1 MARRIL
7 IIDDDE
13 SMCELLELELER
25 HHFEVKWALTASDGL
40 AFFDLEEFDVVLT
53 DVRMAGL
60 SGVELCAQ
68 IVGRR
73 EDVPVIVAT
82 AYADTDT
89 AVAAIRA
96 GAYDFVTKPFDVDD
110 LALTIDRA
118 LRHRALREEVK
129 RLRQAVGDTQR
140 FDDILGGSPAM
151 MATCELVA
159 RVAETD
165 TTVLVTGESGTGK
178 ELVAKALHARS
189 TRKNGPFVA
198 INCAAMPEQLLESEL
213 FGHVKG
219 AFTDARVNRP
229 GLFVKARGGT
239 LLLDEIGEMP
249 AGMQVK
255 LLRVLQ
261 ERTVR
266 PVGGDEEQSFDAR
279 IVAATNRD
287 LETEVEQRR
296 FREDLFYRINVVRV
310 HVPPL
315 RARGGDILLLA
326 RGFMDR
332 YAAQSGRPVVGLT
345 SAAADKLLSY
355 PWPGNVRELQNC
367 IERAVALARL
377 DHLGL
382 EDLPERVR
390 DYRRAPVEVESSDPA
405 QLLSMEEVENR
416 YIAKVLSAVG
426 GNKTIAA
433 QVLGFDRRTLYRKLE
448 RVRDPAGGPVRTSSG
463 TQLRAVSADDPLRKG
478 YQSR

>member
-13 SMCELLELELER
+13 SMCELLELELGR
-25 HHFEVKWALTASDGL
+25 HGLEVTWATTASDGL
-40 AFFDLEEFDVVLT
+40 AYFDQREFDVVLT
-53 DVRMAGL
+53 DVRMSGV

-82 AYADTDT
+82 AYADTET
-89 AVAAIRA
+89 AVASIRA
-96 GAYDFVTKPFDVDD
+96 GAYDFVTKPFDIND
-110 LALTIDRA
+110 LALTIERA

-129 RLRQAVGDTQR
+129 RLRQAVGDSQR

-151 MATCELVA
+151 TATCELIA

-189 TRKNGPFVA
+189 ARRAGPFVA
-198 INCAAMPEQLLESEL
+198 INCAAMPENLLESEL

-219 AFTDARVNRP
+219 AFTDARMSRP

-239 LLLDEIGEMP
+239 ILLDEIGEMP

-266 PVGGDEEQSFDAR
+266 PVGGDEEQPFDAR

-287 LETEVEQRR
+287 LETEVENRR
-296 FREDLFYRINVVRV
+296 FREDLFYRINVVRI

-326 RGFMDR
+326 RGFMER

-382 EDLPERVR
+382 EDLPEKVR
-390 DYRRAPVEVESSDPA
+390 DYRRAPVEVESNDPA
-405 QLLSMEEVENR
+405 ELLSMEEVENR
-416 YIAKVLSAVG
+416 YIAKVLAAVG
-426 GNKTIAA
+426 GNKTLAA

-448 RVRDPAGGPVRTSSG
+448 RAREPGPQRTASG
-463 TQLRAVSADDPLRKG
+463 TQLRAITDADVGKG
-478 YQSR
+478 NQSR

>member
-13 SMCELLELELER
+13 SMCELLELELAR
-25 HHFEVKWALTASDGL
+25 HDFAVTWCATAEDGL
-40 AFFDLEEFDVVLT
+40 AAFDQQEFEVVLT
-53 DVRMAGL
+53 DVRMSGV

-96 GAYDFVTKPFDVDD
+96 GAYDFVTKPFDIDD
-110 LALTIDRA
+110 LALTLDRA

-129 RLRQAVGDTQR
+129 RLRRAVGDGQR
-140 FDDILGGSPAM
+140 FEEILGTSPAM
-151 MATCELVA
+151 ASTFELIA
-159 RVAETD
+159 RVAESD

-178 ELVAKALHARS
+178 ELVAKALHGRS
-189 TRKNGPFVA
+189 PRKSGPFVA
-198 INCAAMPEQLLESEL
+198 INCAAMPEALLESEL

-219 AFTDARVNRP
+219 AFTDARTHRL
-229 GLFVKARGGT
+229 GLFVKAHGGT
-239 LLLDEIGEMP
+239 ILLDEIGEMP

-266 PVGGDEEQSFDAR
+266 PVGGDEEQPFDAR

-287 LETEVEQRR
+287 LESEVEQRR

-315 RARGGDILLLA
+315 RARTGDILLLA
-326 RGFMDR
+326 RGFMER
-332 YAAQSGRPVVGLT
+332 YAAQSGRAVVGLT

-382 EDLPERVR
+382 EDLPEKVR
-390 DYRRAPVEVESSDPA
+390 DYQRAPLAVESSDPA
-405 QLLSMEEVENR
+405 DLLSMEEVENR
-416 YIAKVLSAVG
+416 YIVKVLTAVG
-426 GNKTIAA
+426 GNKTVAA

-448 RVRDPAGGPVRTSSG
+448 RVREVAGPVRKSSG
-463 TQLRAVSADDPLRKG
+463 TQLRAISDEDLKG
-478 YQSR
+478 GQSRN